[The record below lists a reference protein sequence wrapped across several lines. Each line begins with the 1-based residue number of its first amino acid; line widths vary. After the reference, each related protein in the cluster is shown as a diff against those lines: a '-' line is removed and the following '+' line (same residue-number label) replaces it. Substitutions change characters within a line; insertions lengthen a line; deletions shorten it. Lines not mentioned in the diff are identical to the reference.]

1 MIEVV
6 SYIEGAERDLDLC
19 VASSLSCLAIAYPV
33 RHEVTVGA

>member
-6 SYIEGAERDLDLC
+6 SYIEVAKLDLDLC

-33 RHEVTVGA
+33 RDEVTVSA